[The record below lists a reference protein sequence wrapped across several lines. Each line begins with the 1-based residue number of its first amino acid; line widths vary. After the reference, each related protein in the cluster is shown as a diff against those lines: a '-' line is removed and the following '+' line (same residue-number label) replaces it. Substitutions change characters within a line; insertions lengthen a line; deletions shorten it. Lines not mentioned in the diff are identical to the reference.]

1 MNRGMIEN
9 NFNQMKHLH
18 LFEYIKGPGE
28 KVRRI
33 WKMMSTNIRAKDVK
47 FGIIEL
53 SRKGD
58 NADDAGEDFSP
69 ENLEFLDASM
79 AEIAPYLYKV
89 LPEDFRG
96 KLS

>member
-1 MNRGMIEN
+1 VLRA
-9 NFNQMKHLH
+9 
-18 LFEYIKGPGE
+18 GE
-28 KVRRI
+28 F
-33 WKMMSTNIRAKDVK
+33 K

-69 ENLEFLDASM
+69 ENLEFLEASIQ
-79 AEIAPYLYKV
+79 EIAPYLRKV
-89 LPEDFRG
+89 LPGDFRG